1 MCACSNQTG
10 QCGLSLSH
18 LSFFLAF
25 SSSLLWPVSLTMC
38 VVAQVGSIF
47 IIRSFFLLRSAFPA
61 PSSFYWAD
69 VRACPASL
77 LWLMMHD
84 RCTRSTS
91 PLALGACV
99 CVCVCMPVCVGMY
112 VCMYVCVL
120 LVCTVYVFALHHYLW
135 APMDRFLC
143 VLCIYIQ
150 WKVWCIRLLSNT
162 AQ

>member
-99 CVCVCMPVCVGMY
+99 CVCVCVYASVCGY
-112 VCMYVCVL
+112 VCMYVCMCIACVYSICICPPSL
-120 LVCTVYVFALHHYLW
+120 PVSPHGSIPVCLVYLHPVESVVYQVT
-135 APMDRFLC
+135 
-143 VLCIYIQ
+143 
-150 WKVWCIRLLSNT
+150 K
-162 AQ
+162 